1 MDESELD
8 LSCIGLVTAV
18 GEVGEDG
25 FGFVGDA
32 WRRGDLLTAQ
42 ADGCR
47 SQRPQGLDYLLDRE
61 AGAGLGF
68 TRDCESGEQDGHVGF
83 DALADAMEDRPCCEV
98 GFGHPERSFDLVE
111 VAVGGDHAWAVHR
124 VGADV
129 CDVAFQPGQVAG

>member
-18 GEVGEDG
+18 GEVVEDG

-47 SQRPQGLDYLLDRE
+47 SQRPQGLDYLLGRE

-68 TRDCESGEQDGHVGF
+68 TRDCESGETRWSRGLRCCRGCDG
-83 DALADAMEDRPCCEV
+83 
-98 GFGHPERSFDLVE
+98 RS
-111 VAVGGDHAWAVHR
+111 AVLRGRIW
-124 VGADV
+124 
-129 CDVAFQPGQVAG
+129 PS